1 MMARLIRLI
10 GAVFV
15 AWLAVAAPQ
24 AMAAIDPL
32 VAEGAYLAKAGDCT
46 ACHTAP
52 GGKAFA
58 GGLAIASPVGTIY
71 SSNITPSKT
80 AGIGL
85 YTRDQFAAAL
95 RQGVRRDGANLYP
108 AMPYTAYAMFSDH
121 DIDALYAYF
130 LNGVPPVD
138 AAPPPTRLPFPM
150 NIRLSMTAWNLIFFR
165 HRSFQADPA
174 KSAAWNRGRYL
185 VEGATHCSTCH
196 TPRGFLMEE
205 RPGLAFAGGQVGAWY
220 APNITSDKTR
230 GIGSWSKPV
239 LIGYLQ
245 GGVAPDARAAGTMG
259 EAVEHSF
266 QYLTPADLDAI
277 ATYIETVP
285 AAGKAEASDRF
296 SQGQPG
302 SKLALI
308 RGLSPA
314 ETDDA
319 TRGAVLFQG
328 NCGACHAPLG
338 QGGRD
343 GYFPALFHNST
354 TGATNSNLVATILY
368 GVNRTAAKGQAFM
381 PGFGGSPRDSSQL
394 SNHDIALIATYVRT
408 QYGAGGPTVTEKDVA
423 TVRQGG
429 PSSPLVLIA
438 RIALCLG
445 AVAAALLIF
454 LLLRRVRRANDR
466 HPSAGSRS
474 EPAL

>member
-1 MMARLIRLI
+1 MMARLVRLI

-15 AWLAVAAPQ
+15 AWLALAASQ
-24 AMAAIDPL
+24 TMAAADPL
-32 VAEGAYLAKAGDCT
+32 VVEGAYLAKAGDCT

-80 AGIGL
+80 TGIGL

-95 RQGVRRDGANLYP
+95 RKGIRRDGANLYP

-130 LNGVPPVD
+130 LKGVAPVD
-138 AAPPPTRLPFPM
+138 VAPPPTHLPFPM
-150 NIRLSMTAWNLIFFR
+150 NIRLSMKAWNLIFFR
-165 HRSFQADPA
+165 HHGFQTDP
-174 KSAAWNRGRYL
+174 KQSVAWNRGRYL
-185 VEGATHCSTCH
+185 VDGAAHCSTCH

-205 RPGLAFAGGQVGAWY
+205 RSGLAFAGGQVGAWY
-220 APNITSDKTR
+220 APNITSDKIR

-245 GGVAPDARAAGTMG
+245 GGVAPGARAAGTMG

-277 ATYIETVP
+277 ASYIETVP
-285 AAGKAEASDRF
+285 PAGKAETSDRF
-296 SQGQPG
+296 SRGQAG

-308 RGLSPA
+308 RGLSSA

-319 TRGAVLFQG
+319 TRGAALFQG
-328 NCGACHAPLG
+328 NCGACHAPMG
-338 QGGRD
+338 QGGKD

-354 TGATNSNLVATILY
+354 TGATNSNLVATILN
-368 GVNRTAAKGQAFM
+368 GVNRTTAKGQAFM
-381 PGFGGSPRDSSQL
+381 PGFGGRPTDADQL
-394 SNHDIALIATYVRT
+394 SNHDIALIATYVRS
-408 QYGAGGPTVTEKDVA
+408 QYGVGGLAVTDKDVA
-423 TVRQGG
+423 IVRQGG

-438 RIALCLG
+438 RIGLGLG
-445 AVAAALLIF
+445 AVAAAIVIF
-454 LLLRRVRRANDR
+454 IVFRRQRVRRT
-466 HPSAGSRS
+466 
-474 EPAL
+474 EM

>member
-1 MMARLIRLI
+1 MMRRLVHLI
-10 GAVFV
+10 GVVLV
-15 AWLAVAAPQ
+15 AWLAVARPQ
-24 AMAAIDPL
+24 AMAATDPL
-32 VAEGAYLAKAGDCT
+32 IAQGEYLAKAGDCT

-58 GGLAIASPVGTIY
+58 GGLAIASPVGVIY
-71 SSNITPSKT
+71 ASNITPSKT

-95 RQGVRRDGANLYP
+95 RQGIRRDGANLYP

-130 LNGVPPVD
+130 RKGVPPVD
-138 AAPPPTRLPFPM
+138 EAPPATRLPFPM
-150 NIRLSMTAWNLIFFR
+150 NIRLSMKAWNLIFFR
-165 HRSFQADPA
+165 HRSFQSDPEQ
-174 KSAAWNRGRYL
+174 SAAWNRGRYL
-185 VEGATHCSTCH
+185 VDGAAHCSTCH

-205 RPGLAFAGGQVGAWY
+205 RSGLAFAGGQVGAWY

-245 GGVAPDARAAGTMG
+245 GGVAPGARAAGTMG

-285 AAGKAEASDRF
+285 PAGQAAASDRF
-296 SQGQPG
+296 SQGQAG

-308 RGLSPA
+308 RGLSSA

-319 TRGAVLFQG
+319 TRGAALFQG
-328 NCGACHAPLG
+328 NCGACHAALG
-338 QGGRD
+338 QGGKD

-354 TGATNSNLVATILY
+354 TGAANSNLVATILN
-368 GVNRTAAKGQAFM
+368 GVNRTTAKGQAFM
-381 PGFGGSPRDSSQL
+381 PGFGGRPTDANQL

-408 QYGAGGPTVTEKDVA
+408 QYGAGGPAVTDKDVA
-423 TVRQGG
+423 IVRQGG

-438 RIALCLG
+438 RIGLCLG

-454 LLLRRVRRANDR
+454 IFLRRRRFHRADG
-466 HPSAGSRS
+466 A
-474 EPAL
+474 A